1 MMYTDNKIISGG
13 YLIIHL
19 RYNAGEQLSS
29 LPSPAPPRVRILQND
44 ERDLP
49 TPVTRPNLTI
59 HGHGRTSHPTPAQAA
74 RLAARVPPQL
84 RTARVV
90 SHRWWAAPVL
100 IC

>member
-59 HGHGRTSHPTPAQAA
+59 HGHCRTSHPIH
-74 RLAARVPPQL
+74 L
-84 RTARVV
+84 RKQRGWQPEYRPSCVQ
-90 SHRWWAAPVL
+90 PE
-100 IC
+100 